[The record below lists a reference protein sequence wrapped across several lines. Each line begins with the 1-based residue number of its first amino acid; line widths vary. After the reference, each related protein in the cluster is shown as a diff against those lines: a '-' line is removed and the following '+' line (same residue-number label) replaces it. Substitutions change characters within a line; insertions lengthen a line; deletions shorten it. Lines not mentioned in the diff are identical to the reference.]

1 MSVTILTPPASEPVS
16 LAEAKTLLRI
26 DAADEDSLLAS
37 LIATA
42 RHTVETRTGRALIT
56 RSLALTLN
64 RWPHKNVVRLPHP
77 PLITVNS
84 VEVADASGTVTPLAA
99 DTWHVDRAGLR
110 ARLLPAPGHAWP
122 APGAAVD
129 GIRVAYDAGYG
140 TNAETVPPPLAHAVL
155 LLVAHWYENRVP
167 VVLNGSAARIPATVD
182 ALIAP
187 YRLPKL

>member
-1 MSVTILTPPASEPVS
+1 MSVTVLTPPASEPVS

-84 VEVADASGTVTPLAA
+84 VEVADASGTVTPLAT
-99 DTWHVDRAGLR
+99 DTWHIDRTGLR
-110 ARLLPAPGHAWP
+110 ARLLPAPGP
-122 APGAAVD
+122 QTLTIGQSPQTGA
-129 GIRVAYDAGYG
+129 G
-140 TNAETVPPPLAHAVL
+140 
-155 LLVAHWYENRVP
+155 
-167 VVLNGSAARIPATVD
+167 
-182 ALIAP
+182 
-187 YRLPKL
+187 